1 MSSTQLR
8 TKKNTKIL
16 IKKYKNFNKKNIF
29 YLIILYINKYIYC
42 TYIHTYFH
50 VWTTC
55 MYCNFFV
62 CCSFCD
68 VFYINIAAENLL
80 FNFGYLSISLIFNK
94 GLKYLDK
101 RKFCKASSRSAHV
114 ACHYCMAKLVKKKSG
129 SDSSSSAS
137 WCVLCVLFLIKLLL
151 WSQSKIWKL
160 GWICWW
166 FWHICWS
173 CCF

>member
-1 MSSTQLR
+1 M
-8 TKKNTKIL
+8 
-16 IKKYKNFNKKNIF
+16 
-29 YLIILYINKYIYC
+29 
-42 TYIHTYFH
+42 
-50 VWTTC
+50 VWGSL
-55 MYCNFFV
+55 FV
-62 CCSFCD
+62 CGIYISMCEHSFCSCHY
-68 VFYINIAAENLL
+68 VSLSIAENLL